1 MLVRRKFIQR
11 VACSL
16 GAVEAVAGTG
26 KTVTYK
32 MEGFT
37 CVTCAVGLDTML
49 RDLKGIVTSKSS
61 YPDRTAVIEFNPEL
75 VTEKEIKAFIEELG
89 FKARC

>member
-1 MLVRRKFIQR
+1 MLARRKFIQR

-16 GAVEAVAGTG
+16 GPVEAVAGTG
-26 KTVTYK
+26 KMVTYQ

-49 RDLKGIVTSKSS
+49 RDVNGIVKSKSS

-75 VTEKEIKAFIEELG
+75 VTEQEIKEFIEELG
-89 FKARC
+89 FRAHS